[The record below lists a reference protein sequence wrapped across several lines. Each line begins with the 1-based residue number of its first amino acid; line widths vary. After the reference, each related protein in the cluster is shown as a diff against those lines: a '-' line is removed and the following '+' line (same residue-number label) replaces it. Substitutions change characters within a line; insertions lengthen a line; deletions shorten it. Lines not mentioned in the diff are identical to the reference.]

1 MDLDNDTWV
10 VVADGEKYLLL
21 RNRGDRTHLRLEVV
35 DHADIPN
42 APAHELASDRTGRR
56 YDAARNVSGQ
66 VKAWGRSAMEETDW
80 HRLAEARFA
89 DELAGH
95 NLPPSWPADRQGA
108 DAAVVLPSKKDAPE
122 PACALVQVK
131 LPLVAM
137 LAHAGSPDPF
147 QRSAWPPL
155 LYWFRLCDPVSPCVR
170 LRSGIVMLGFC
181 SAASTV

>member
-89 DELAGH
+89 DELAGK
-95 NLPPSWPADRQGA
+95 LRDWAAAERFGQLVVVADPRSLGTVRGQ
-108 DAAVVLPSKKDAPE
+108 SFPE
-122 PACALVQVK
+122 CLGRFLTEALVRF
-131 LPLVAM
+131 L
-137 LAHAGSPDPF
+137 
-147 QRSAWPPL
+147 
-155 LYWFRLCDPVSPCVR
+155 
-170 LRSGIVMLGFC
+170 
-181 SAASTV
+181 

>member
-89 DELAGH
+89 DELAGK
-95 NLPPSWPADRQGA
+95 LRDWAAAERFGQLVVVADPRSLGTLRQA
-108 DAAVVLPSKKDAPE
+108 YDD
-122 PACALVQVK
+122 
-131 LPLVAM
+131 
-137 LAHAGSPDPF
+137 
-147 QRSAWPPL
+147 
-155 LYWFRLCDPVSPCVR
+155 R
-170 LRSGIVMLGFC
+170 LRSVILAEIDKNLTNLPLEGIE
-181 SAASTV
+181 ASIRGWQPG

>member
-89 DELAGH
+89 DELAGK
-95 NLPPSWPADRQGA
+95 LRDWAAAERFGQLVVVADPRSLGILRQA
-108 DAAVVLPSKKDAPE
+108 YDD
-122 PACALVQVK
+122 
-131 LPLVAM
+131 
-137 LAHAGSPDPF
+137 
-147 QRSAWPPL
+147 
-155 LYWFRLCDPVSPCVR
+155 R
-170 LRSGIVMLGFC
+170 LRSVILAEIDKNLTNLPLEGIE
-181 SAASTV
+181 ASIRGWQPG

>member
-1 MDLDNDTWV
+1 MDIDNDTFV

-89 DELAGH
+89 DELAGK
-95 NLPPSWPADRQGA
+95 LRDW
-108 DAAVVLPSKKDAPE
+108 AAAERFGQLVV
-122 PACALVQVK
+122 
-131 LPLVAM
+131 VAGPRS
-137 LAHAGSPDPF
+137 LGILRHAYD
-147 QRSAWPPL
+147 
-155 LYWFRLCDPVSPCVR
+155 DR
-170 LRSGIVMLGFC
+170 LRSVILAEIDKNLTNLPLEGIE
-181 SAASTV
+181 ASIRGWQPG